1 MDDLN
6 KYLSELINRNLQFKR
21 ESGFT
26 NYVLIEIKTLEVYAG
41 KLPNRQMKKVMEW
54 ASNNQDFLIGK
65 WNEFNPNA

>member
-54 ASNNQDFLIGK
+54 ATAIPYLEK
-65 WNEFNPNA
+65 

>member
-54 ASNNQDFLIGK
+54 ASDNQDFLIGK